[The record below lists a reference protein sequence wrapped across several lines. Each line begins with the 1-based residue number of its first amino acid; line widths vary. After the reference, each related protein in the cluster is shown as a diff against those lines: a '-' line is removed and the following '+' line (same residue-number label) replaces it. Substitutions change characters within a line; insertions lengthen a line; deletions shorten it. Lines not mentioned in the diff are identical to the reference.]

1 MSNLEISKFYG
12 GWSLG
17 SKSGQMGSCRYS
29 VGLDYKSD
37 PDFITANKALV
48 KDSGTTV
55 TDLVKWIV
63 PYNALVYSYGDT
75 GKIYKNSAGTYTL
88 LRTVANSKGQG
99 MAVYGNYLYYRQN
112 SQIGRMKLSDDSF
125 TDNWQTSN
133 VQTVSDFSPIL
144 PFMNFIAIANGRY
157 LGKWDESTWTYNKLT
172 FPTGYHIRDLGVMGE
187 YLVMAVNDNETI
199 TQATRGFLFFW
210 DGTSST
216 YNFFTEVLEG
226 GGISSIQSN
235 QEAVYVFAGGA
246 GNIYRYTG
254 ATNKVKKIPFIG
266 QASTVYIYP
275 GAETNYKGLCLFGLA
290 GGTSTTAYR
299 GVYSYGQPEIG
310 YPEGLNFEYPISA
323 GVTQGTTVDIGC
335 VQSIGND
342 LYVSWKNDTTYGIDK
357 LSTTTNQLSATYES
371 LIITTNNPNTIS
383 RAKLFFK
390 PLASG
395 EVITVKY
402 KKDQS
407 SSWTT
412 IGTASYATD
421 GGTVTT
427 KLFGM
432 GASFR
437 CDDLE
442 IQIILSG
449 TSTMPSLSKI
459 IFEYEQEGNL

>member
-55 TDLVKWIV
+55 ADLVKWIV

-172 FPTGYHIRDLGVMGE
+172 FPAGYHIRDLGVMGE
-187 YLVMAVNDNETI
+187 YLVMAVNDNENI

-266 QASTVYIYP
+266 QSSTVYIYP

-323 GVTQGTTVDIGC
+323 GVIQGTTVDIGC

-371 LIITTNNPNTIS
+371 LIVTTNNPNAIS